1 MVKVINIDT
10 KTRTI
15 RVENADSDIKTW
27 RTTESGAHFPIK
39 KGESTK
45 EALDKFVAKK
55 RPETKKDEH
64 DLKFASQIKKG
75 DIVSA
80 GGRDYKIIQADRNWV
95 IGLADNGL
103 QLKINTETSF
113 DTFKV
118 KKQQSAKKE
127 SGLDK
132 DKIKAHKQGLIY
144 YDDYAKQQSEKEEKA
159 RKTREKALKD
169 KEDADFH
176 EWQKSNPSKK
186 ADVSDIIKSYKEKMA
201 ALGPKASIKKT
212 DRVEADAIKEFM
224 TRKLGANRP
233 YDDYY
238 QYWLNGMDKKTRA
251 EFEEIYNESE
261 AREMAFSELASDV
274 DHSGL
279 ARGEPTYDE
288 LMQWAEEQK
297 AKKQTSQKE
306 TKSSKFDSRT
316 LDRKLVRGGLSDSE
330 IDDLAKMQ
338 DYYDI
343 SDETINAAIDA
354 GEYSVKEI
362 FKRLRNYDD
371 DFATHLSDFREDY
384 QKSTKQPKQSSQPT
398 SYDLDDA
405 FDEADLGSEWSRA
418 KHRMDFHGVSQYT
431 IKDIIDSGKYEA
443 GDIIEALQ
451 SSSHDKIDEMRKSL
465 KNK

>member
-15 RVENADSDIKTW
+15 RVENAADGDIKTW
-27 RTTESGAHFPIK
+27 RTTESGVHFPIK

-45 EALDKFVAKK
+45 EALDKFVEKK
-55 RPETKKDEH
+55 RPE
-64 DLKFASQIKKG
+64 
-75 DIVSA
+75 
-80 GGRDYKIIQADRNWV
+80 
-95 IGLADNGL
+95 
-103 QLKINTETSF
+103 
-113 DTFKV
+113 
-118 KKQQSAKKE
+118 AKKE

-159 RKTREKALKD
+159 RKAREKALKD

-288 LMQWAEEQK
+288 LMQWAEKQK
-297 AKKQTSQKE
+297 AAKKEFDKELWDKAYEAAKKRVKGVKNPYPTHDDVQSMYEYMQSDDYKKSTEKASFKSAMQTTMKAFPRLYDFEKPHLEEFANKVYEDIQNNPGKE
-306 TKSSKFDSRT
+306 KEVLEHLADAYKRHIA
-316 LDRKLVRGGLSDSE
+316 GLGPWVDTPT
-330 IDDLAKMQ
+330 LAKKAFLDQMLE
-338 DYYDI
+338 
-343 SDETINAAIDA
+343 S
-354 GEYSVKEI
+354 
-362 FKRLRNYDD
+362 
-371 DFATHLSDFREDY
+371 HLN
-384 QKSTKQPKQSSQPT
+384 KQPKQSSQPT

-405 FDEADLGSEWSRA
+405 FDEADLGSEWGRA

-443 GDIIEALQ
+443 GDIIEALE
-451 SSSHDKIDEMRKSL
+451 SNSHDKIDEMRKSL
-465 KNK
+465 KDK